1 MNIPE
6 LYIIIPCY
14 NEEKVLPITCSMF
27 LDKLQSLISRQA
39 VSDRAAYCLWMTVLR
54 TIHGKSFANYPNK
67 TSIILAFGRAATAGI
82 RILFWQV

>member
-39 VSDRAAYCLWMTVLR
+39 VS
-54 TIHGKSFANYPNK
+54 GQS
-67 TSIILAFGRAATAGI
+67 
-82 RILFWQV
+82 RILFVDDGSKDNT